1 MLLQSSDFSVP
12 RSSILCPGDGD
23 NSHITGVSYRHA
35 HVPQS
40 HHHQIKQN
48 VQSLVRVEAGVR
60 VLFFEVLKKV
70 LGWHGR
76 RVRMRVR
83 AWAGTGI
90 GWCTSGNW

>member
-23 NSHITGVSYRHA
+23 NSHITGDA

-70 LGWHGR
+70 LRVAWQEGQNENQGMGWHR
-76 RVRMRVR
+76 NRMVHF
-83 AWAGTGI
+83 
-90 GWCTSGNW
+90 

>member
-40 HHHQIKQN
+40 HQIKQN

>member
-23 NSHITGVSYRHA
+23 NSHITGDA

-48 VQSLVRVEAGVR
+48 VQSLVRVEARVR

-90 GWCTSGNW
+90 G